1 MMRTDK
7 NLMLAVLA
15 AEAAGE
21 QGHYWEMHD
30 LLFSSQAQWAPGDA
44 NPEPAFAKLAASI
57 GLDANKFL
65 EALRS
70 PELQQRVSNDIMR
83 GQETKVEATPTFF
96 LNGRRL
102 QGIAPTLEAF

>member
-1 MMRTDK
+1 MEKAENITLR
-7 NLMLAVLA
+7 LRVLF
-15 AEAAGE
+15 
-21 QGHYWEMHD
+21 
-30 LLFSSQAQWAPGDA
+30 L
-44 NPEPAFAKLAASI
+44 PEPAFAKLAAII

-70 PELQQRVSNDIMR
+70 PELQQRVSNDIKR

-102 QGIAPTLEAF
+102 QGIAPTLEAFQTLLEAER